1 VIPILPFR
9 ATRPTAAKAREFS
22 LERMEHLSADQ
33 ILETAGRLPLSL
45 AALVQAAM
53 AGEGAAKL
61 ASLRAD
67 KALLQEPEPT
77 VYMHRQVKGG
87 RKHCGLVAGVRAD
100 AFTSGVI
107 RAHRHVRGE
116 DAAQWRLLTERCA
129 AQVDSVI
136 LGFETNEVITD
147 LFEREVNDRPLFHV
161 VAGDGATHTLWSG
174 RRAADLAM
182 AFAEVRSAYV
192 LEGHHRLQNLQP
204 NDPVLCMLLPLNEV
218 FARWSP
224 RLVRPSADAAWHA
237 WLQSNAELVA
247 EPGMP
252 AAGFADAC
260 VLRDGAPAWMR
271 FRLPP
276 PPLGATLADATDSGR
291 LDALLRAVLGAD
303 ALAATAN
310 RPGEDRVMQLQALL
324 AGGAWGSVIVLSHP
338 PVRELTLLADAGE
351 RLPAGST
358 WFEPRVRSGLWLHHH
373 G

>member
-1 VIPILPFR
+1 MIPILPFR
-9 ATRPTAAKAREFS
+9 AIRPTAAKAREFS

-33 ILETAGRLPLSL
+33 IAEAAGRLPLSL

-61 ASLRAD
+61 ASLRAE

-87 RKHCGLVAGVRAD
+87 RRHCGLVACVRAE
-100 AFTSGVI
+100 AFSSGVI
-107 RAHRHVRGE
+107 RAHRHARAE
-116 DAAQWRLLTERCA
+116 HAAHWRQLTERCA

-136 LGFETNEVITD
+136 LGFEANESITD

-174 RRAADLAM
+174 RRAEDLAT
-182 AFAEVRSAYV
+182 AFAGVRSAYV
-192 LEGHHRLQNLQP
+192 LEGHHRLHNLQP
-204 NDPVLCMLLPLNEV
+204 GDPVLCMLLPLHEV
-218 FARWSP
+218 SARWSA
-224 RLVRPSADAAWHA
+224 RLLRPSADAAWHA
-237 WLQSNAELVA
+237 WLQSNAETVS

-260 VLRDGAPAWMR
+260 VLRDGAAAWMR

-276 PPLGATLADATDSGR
+276 PPRGATLVDATESGR
-291 LDALLRAVLGAD
+291 LDALLCAVLGAD
-303 ALAATAN
+303 APAATAH

-324 AGGAWGSVIVLSHP
+324 AGGDWGSVIVLPHP
-338 PVRELTLLADAGE
+338 PLRELTLLADAGE

>member
-1 VIPILPFR
+1 MIPILPFR

-33 ILETAGRLPLSL
+33 MLETAGRLPLSL
-45 AALVQAAM
+45 AALVQAGM
-53 AGEGAAKL
+53 RGEGAAKL

-87 RKHCGLVAGVRAD
+87 RRHSGLVACVRAE
-100 AFTSGVI
+100 AFSNGVI
-107 RAHRHVRGE
+107 RGHRHARTE
-116 DAAQWRLLTERCA
+116 DVAQWRLLTEHCA

-136 LGFETNEVITD
+136 VGFETNEAITD

-174 RRAADLAM
+174 RRAADLAT
-182 AFAEVRSAYV
+182 AFADVRSAYV
-192 LEGHHRLQNLQP
+192 LEGHHRLHGLQP
-204 NDPVLCMLLPLNEV
+204 DAPVLCMLLPLQEV
-218 FARWSP
+218 SARWSA
-224 RLVRPSADAAWHA
+224 RLVRPGEARAWHA
-237 WLQSNAELVA
+237 WLQSNAEVVA
-247 EPGMP
+247 EPGAP

-260 VLRDGAPAWMR
+260 VLRDGVPTWMR

-276 PPLGATLADATDSGR
+276 PPRGASLVQSTELGR
-291 LDALLRAVLGAD
+291 LDALLHMALGVEPHV
-303 ALAATAN
+303 ATPH

-324 AGGAWGSVIVLSHP
+324 AGGVWGSVIVLSQP

>member
-1 VIPILPFR
+1 MIPILPFR

-22 LERMEHLSADQ
+22 LERMEHLSPDQ
-33 ILETAGRLPLSL
+33 VLETAGRLPLSL

-87 RKHCGLVAGVRAD
+87 RRHSGLVACVRAE

-107 RAHRHVRGE
+107 RAHRHARTQ

-136 LGFETNEVITD
+136 VGFETNEVITD

-174 RRAADLAM
+174 RRAADLAA

-192 LEGHHRLQNLQP
+192 LEGHHRLHGLP
-204 NDPVLCMLLPLNEV
+204 PDAPVLCMLLPLHEV
-218 FARWSP
+218 SARWSA
-224 RLVRPSADAAWHA
+224 RLLRPSVDAAWNA
-237 WLQSNAELVA
+237 WLRSNAEPVS
-247 EPGMP
+247 EPGVP

-271 FRLPP
+271 FQLPP
-276 PPLGATLADATDSGR
+276 PSRGATLVEATESGR
-291 LDALLRAVLGAD
+291 LDALLHAVLGAESM
-303 ALAATAN
+303 AAASH

-324 AGGAWGSVIVLSHP
+324 AEGAWGSVIVLPHP

-358 WFEPRVRSGLWLHHH
+358 WFEPRVRSGLWMHHH

>member
-1 VIPILPFR
+1 MIPILPFR

-33 ILETAGRLPLSL
+33 VLETAGRLPLSL
-45 AALVQAAM
+45 AALVRAAM
-53 AGEGAAKL
+53 AGEGASKL

-87 RKHCGLVAGVRAD
+87 RRHSGLVACVRAE
-100 AFTSGVI
+100 AFTNGVI
-107 RAHRHVRGE
+107 RGHRHARAQ
-116 DAAQWRLLTERCA
+116 DAAQWRTLSERCG

-136 LGFETNEVITD
+136 VGFETNEAITD

-174 RRAADLAM
+174 RRAADLAA
-182 AFAEVRSAYV
+182 AFAQVPRAYV
-192 LEGHHRLQNLQP
+192 LEGHHRLQALPPDAQ
-204 NDPVLCMLLPLNEV
+204 VLCMLLPLQEV
-218 FARWSP
+218 SARWSA
-224 RLVRPSADAAWHA
+224 RLLRGSVDAAWHA
-237 WLQSNAELVA
+237 WLATNAEAVS
-247 EPGMP
+247 EPGVP
-252 AAGFADAC
+252 PAGFADAC

-276 PPLGATLADATDSGR
+276 PPRGATLVDATESGR
-291 LDALLRAVLGAD
+291 LDALLASVLGPESIE
-303 ALAATAN
+303 AASH
-310 RPGEDRVMQLQALL
+310 RPGEDRVMQLQGLL
-324 AGGAWGSVIVLSHP
+324 AEGVWGSVILLSHP

-358 WFEPRVRSGLWLHHH
+358 WFEPRVRSGLWMHHH

>member
-1 VIPILPFR
+1 MIPILPFR

-67 KALLQEPEPT
+67 KALLQESEPT

-100 AFTSGVI
+100 AFTNGVI

-291 LDALLRAVLGAD
+291 LDALLRTVLGVD

-324 AGGAWGSVIVLSHP
+324 EGGAWGSVIVLSHP

-358 WFEPRVRSGLWLHHH
+358 WFEPRVRSGL
-373 G
+373 

>member
-1 VIPILPFR
+1 MIPILPFR

-22 LERMEHLSADQ
+22 LERMEHLSEDQ
-33 ILETAGRLPLSL
+33 IVETAGRLPLSL
-45 AALVQAAM
+45 AALVQSAM
-53 AGEGAAKL
+53 AGDGAAKL

-87 RKHCGLVAGVRAD
+87 RRHSGLVACVRAE
-100 AFTSGVI
+100 AFSNGVI
-107 RAHRHVRGE
+107 RGHRHARAE

-136 LGFETNEVITD
+136 VGFETNEVITD

-174 RRAADLAM
+174 RRAADLAT

-192 LEGHHRLQNLQP
+192 LEGHHRLHGLQP
-204 NDPVLCMLLPLNEV
+204 DAPVLCMLLPLQEV
-218 FARWSP
+218 VARWSA
-224 RLVRPSADAAWHA
+224 RLVRAADAVAWHA
-237 WLQSNAELVA
+237 WLQSNAEAVA
-247 EPGMP
+247 EPGVP

-260 VLRDGAPAWMR
+260 VLRDGAPTWMR

-276 PPLGATLADATDSGR
+276 PPRGATLADATEFGR
-291 LDALLRAVLGAD
+291 LDALLHAVLGAE
-303 ALAATAN
+303 ALAAASH

-324 AGGAWGSVIVLSHP
+324 AGGAWGSVIVLPQP